1 MAIMANAWAEKGWQV
16 TLFTL
21 DDGVEP
27 PFYDLH
33 PAVFYQPLRLAQT
46 SATIVQ
52 GVLHNLKRLRILRQA
67 IQEKAPHVVISFM
80 DMPNVLTLLATQG
93 LSIPVIVSERIDPA
107 HHPIG
112 QAWTLLRRW
121 TYPLCAGLVIQ
132 SQSALSYFSVKV
144 QRRARVIP
152 NPVPLP
158 RGSKP
163 APEPTCDTKTKT
175 VIAMGRLSEQKGFDL
190 LLRAFAQV
198 AHQHPAWS
206 LVIWGDGAQR
216 SDLERLRQAWGLQ
229 GRVSFPGV
237 TAQPLEEMQRA
248 DLFVLSSRYE
258 GFPNVLCE
266 AMACGLPVISFD
278 CPSGPHEIVTHDV
291 DGVLVPP
298 EDVDSLAA
306 AMARLM
312 SSEPERQ
319 RLARRARGVTQ
330 RFAVPHVMEMWEK
343 LVAEV
348 TTASADSGSQKG

>member
-1 MAIMANAWAEKGWQV
+1 MANAWAEKGWQV

-33 PAVFYQPLRLAQT
+33 PAVLYQPLGLGRT

-52 GVLHNLKRLRILRQA
+52 GFLNNLKRLWVLRQA

-80 DMPNVLTLLATQG
+80 DRPNILTLLATRG

-112 QAWTLLRRW
+112 QVWTLLRRW
-121 TYPLCAGLVIQ
+121 TYPLCSSLVIQ
-132 SQSALSYFSVKV
+132 SQSALSYFSVQV

-152 NPVPLP
+152 NPVRLP
-158 RGSKP
+158 RDSES
-163 APEPTCDTKTKT
+163 AFEPTGGTRAKT

-198 AHQHPAWS
+198 APQHPAWS
-206 LVIWGDGAQR
+206 LVIWGEGAQR
-216 SDLERLRQAWGLQ
+216 SDLERLRDAWGLQ
-229 GRVSFPGV
+229 GRVALPGL
-237 TAQPLEEMQRA
+237 TAQPFEAMQRA

-278 CPSGPHEIVTHDV
+278 CPSGPHEIVTNGV

-298 EDVDSLAA
+298 EDVDSLGA
-306 AMARLM
+306 AMSRLM
-312 SSEPERQ
+312 SSEPDRQ
-319 RLARRARGVTQ
+319 RLGRQARGVTQ
-330 RFAVPHVMEMWEK
+330 RFALPHVMEMWKK

-348 TTASADSGSQKG
+348 TDASTDSGSQKG